1 MPRMPVAHLLPAQR
15 QVHRPPVQQPLRASP
30 LFVGSSSPSSLA
42 CLLIG
47 FAAPRR
53 WNAQLR
59 RSSCN
64 SVQHFST
71 RSTNKTTASWADS
84 ILKMHSQPTRPA
96 CLLTHVLALVC
107 LLHLPHLASW
117 GHDPSVLSFW
127 LSTHEQGE
135 LLSLLPSILVR
146 GQIWTRSL
154 WLLHSLTSHPS
165 MKIWQHQQLPPMHT
179 RHVLLRL
186 VN

>member
-1 MPRMPVAHLLPAQR
+1 MW
-15 QVHRPPVQQPLRASP
+15 ASP
-30 LFVGSSSPSSLA
+30 PSVGSSSPSSLP

-47 FAAPRR
+47 FAAPCR
-53 WNAQLR
+53 WNVQLC

-64 SVQHFST
+64 SVRHFLT

-84 ILKMHSQPTRPA
+84 ILKMHSQPTWPA
-96 CLLTHVLALVC
+96 CLLMHVLVPVC

-117 GHDPSVLSFW
+117 GHDPCALPLW
-127 LSTHEQGE
+127 LLMHEQGE
-135 LLSLLPSILVR
+135 LLSLLLPSIFIR

-154 WLLHSLTSHPS
+154 WLLHLLTSCLS
-165 MKIWQHQQLPPMHT
+165 MKIWQHQQLPPTHT